1 MEVYKFGGA
10 SVKDADGIRNLG
22 SIVKEHKGELL
33 VVVSALGKTT
43 NALENVVADFLE
55 KGSAPESK
63 IEYLES
69 YHNNIIEELGLQGGV
84 FERVGKEFSELNSFL
99 LKTESCDYDFIYD
112 QVVSRGEIWSTLIVD
127 AWLRECEVD
136 TEWWDIRKLL
146 ITDNRFRDANIN
158 WEESRARIKQIYSG
172 RKSGV
177 VVTQGFIG
185 GTDEAYSTTLGREG
199 SDFTAGIMANIL
211 DAERV
216 TVWKDVPGVMNAD
229 PEWMSGTQKLPV
241 ISYKEAVE
249 MSFSGAKVIHPKT
262 IKPLHNKGIPLI
274 VRSFLNPSDP
284 GTMISVNES
293 IAQDV
298 PLFIKKEKQVLVS
311 LVPRDF
317 SFVIGD
323 NLGVLFQ
330 RFYEKGVKIN
340 LVQTSAVSVAVS
352 VDEDIMKLNG
362 LIAVLSEE
370 YKVLVNRNV
379 ELITLRY
386 YSDEAIKR
394 VTSGREVL
402 LEQRTRRSIRYVLG

>member
-22 SIVKEHKGELL
+22 SIVKEYKGELL

-43 NALENVVADFLE
+43 NALENVVAEYLE

-69 YHNNIIEELGLQGGV
+69 YHKNIIEELGLQGGV
-84 FERVGKEFSELNSFL
+84 FEKVGKEFSDLGAFFL
-99 LKTESCDYDFIYD
+99 ETDSGDYDFIYD
-112 QVVSRGEIWSTLIVD
+112 QVVSRGEIWSTIIVD
-127 AWLRECEVD
+127 AWLRECEID

-146 ITDNRFRDANIN
+146 ITDSRFRDANIN
-158 WEESRARIKQIYSG
+158 WEESRARIKQMYSG

-185 GTDEAYSTTLGREG
+185 GAEGVYATTLGREG
-199 SDFTAGIMANIL
+199 SDFTAGIIANIL

-229 PEWMSGTQKLPV
+229 PEWLSGTQKLSV

-284 GTMISVNES
+284 GTMISVDES

-311 LVPRDF
+311 LVPKDF

-323 NLGVLFQ
+323 NLAILFH
-330 RFYEKGVKIN
+330 RFYEKGIKIN
-340 LVQTSAVSVAVS
+340 LVQTSAVSIAVS

-370 YKVLVNRNV
+370 YKVLVNRDV

>member
-10 SVKDADGIRNLG
+10 SVKDAYGIRNLG

-84 FERVGKEFSELNSFL
+84 FEKVGKEFSELNSFL

>member
-84 FERVGKEFSELNSFL
+84 FEKVGKEFSELNSFL

>member
-1 MEVYKFGGA
+1 M
-10 SVKDADGIRNLG
+10 
-22 SIVKEHKGELL
+22 
-33 VVVSALGKTT
+33 
-43 NALENVVADFLE
+43 
-55 KGSAPESK
+55 
-63 IEYLES
+63 
-69 YHNNIIEELGLQGGV
+69 
-84 FERVGKEFSELNSFL
+84 
-99 LKTESCDYDFIYD
+99 
-112 QVVSRGEIWSTLIVD
+112 
-127 AWLRECEVD
+127 
-136 TEWWDIRKLL
+136 
-146 ITDNRFRDANIN
+146 
-158 WEESRARIKQIYSG
+158 YSG
-172 RKSGV
+172 RKSSV

-199 SDFTAGIMANIL
+199 SDFTAGIIANIL

-284 GTMISVNES
+284 GTMISVDES

-340 LVQTSAVSVAVS
+340 LVQTSAVSIAVS

-370 YKVLVNRNV
+370 YKVLVNRDV